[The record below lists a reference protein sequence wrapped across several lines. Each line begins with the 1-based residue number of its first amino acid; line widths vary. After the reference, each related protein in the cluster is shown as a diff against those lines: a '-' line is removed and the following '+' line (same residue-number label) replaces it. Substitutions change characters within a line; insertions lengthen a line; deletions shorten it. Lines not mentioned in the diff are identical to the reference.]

1 MNASNATENQ
11 THVSTPFSCPLLD
24 RYWGQSIG
32 DMDTVYIVNCAINA
46 VFSCLAFAANTL
58 IMVTILRTP
67 SLRSPTFYF
76 VFGLA
81 VTDFGVGLLAQPL
94 YVLHRITGLYMN
106 TKLNCVAGISFV
118 LVSNQ
123 LAGVSCLTMT
133 LISVDRFLALFLHLR
148 YNELMTLFRV
158 KIALVCA
165 WILTAFSNIA
175 WVLNLQV
182 YLLLA
187 ASGFSLF
194 LIITLFSYVMIFCT
208 VRKHRHKIQEQSIA
222 VSNLRATCS
231 QDNSTQDN
239 LGSISAV
246 SRVRSHF
253 SEQRLVI
260 EPKDN
265 PTSSKTAN
273 RSNRKRLDSVA
284 YKKSVKKMFLVYFA
298 FLLCT
303 LPLMCVLG
311 LSSILSRNTAVETA
325 FNFTVS
331 LVFIESTVNPFLC
344 CILMKDLRKEVW
356 KTLRRMSGHLSRA

>member
-76 VFGLA
+76 VFGLG
-81 VTDFGVGLLAQPL
+81 VSDFGVGLLAQPL
-94 YVLHRITGLYMN
+94 YVLHKITGLYMN

-133 LISVDRFLALFLHLR
+133 LISLDRFLALFLHLR

-158 KIALVCA
+158 KIALVCT

-194 LIITLFSYVMIFCT
+194 LIITLFSYVMIFCN

-239 LGSISAV
+239 
-246 SRVRSHF
+246 
-253 SEQRLVI
+253 
-260 EPKDN
+260 

-284 YKKSVKKMFLVYFA
+284 YKKSVKNMFLVYFA

-325 FNFTVS
+325 FNFTLS

>member
-32 DMDTVYIVNCAINA
+32 DMDTVYIVNCAVNA

-81 VTDFGVGLLAQPL
+81 VSDFGVGLLAQPL
-94 YVLHRITGLYMN
+94 YVLHKITGLYMN
-106 TKLNCVAGISFV
+106 TKLDCVAGISFV

-148 YNELMTLFRV
+148 YNELMTLFRA

-194 LIITLFSYVMIFCT
+194 LIITLFSYVMIFCN

-239 LGSISAV
+239 
-246 SRVRSHF
+246 
-253 SEQRLVI
+253 
-260 EPKDN
+260 
-265 PTSSKTAN
+265 PTSSKTTN
-273 RSNRKRLDSVA
+273 DRSNGKRLDSVA
-284 YKKSVKKMFLVYFA
+284 YKKSVKNMFLVYFA
-298 FLLCT
+298 FLLCS

-311 LSSILSRNTAVETA
+311 LSSILGRNTAVETA
-325 FNFTVS
+325 FNFTLS

>member
-1 MNASNATENQ
+1 MNVSNATENQ
-11 THVSTPFSCPLLD
+11 THVSTPFSCSLLD
-24 RYWGQSIG
+24 KYLEQSRG

-46 VFSCLAFAANTL
+46 VFSCLAFSANTL

-81 VTDFGVGLLAQPL
+81 VSDFGVGLLAQPL
-94 YVLHRITGLYMN
+94 YVLYKIADLYRN

-123 LAGVSCLTMT
+123 LAGASCLTMT
-133 LISVDRFLALFLHLR
+133 LISVDRFMALFLHLR
-148 YNELMTLFRV
+148 YNELMTLSRV

-182 YLLLA
+182 YYLLA

-194 LIITLFSYVMIFCT
+194 LIITLFSYAMIFRT
-208 VRKHRHKIQEQSIA
+208 VRMHRQKIQLQSIA

-239 LGSISAV
+239 
-246 SRVRSHF
+246 
-253 SEQRLVI
+253 
-260 EPKDN
+260 
-265 PTSSKTAN
+265 PTSSKTTN
-273 RSNRKRLDSVA
+273 DRSNRKRLDSVA
-284 YKKSVKKMFLVYFA
+284 YKKSVKNMFLVYFA

-311 LSSILSRNTAVETA
+311 ISSILGRNTSVETA
-325 FNFTVS
+325 FNFALA

-344 CILMKDLRKEVW
+344 CILMKDLRKGVW

>member
-11 THVSTPFSCPLLD
+11 THVSTPFACPLLD
-24 RYWGQSIG
+24 RYWERFRG
-32 DMDTVYIVNCAINA
+32 DMDTVYIVNCVINA
-46 VFSCLAFAANTL
+46 VFSCLAFAANSL

-81 VTDFGVGLLAQPL
+81 VSDFGVGLLAQPL
-94 YVLHRITGLYMN
+94 YVLYKIADLYRN
-106 TKLNCVAGISFV
+106 TKLNCVAGISFI

-148 YNELMTLFRV
+148 YKELMTLSTV

-182 YLLLA
+182 YFLLA
-187 ASGFSLF
+187 ASGFLLF
-194 LIITLFSYVMIFCT
+194 LIITLFSYVMIFRT

-239 LGSISAV
+239 
-246 SRVRSHF
+246 
-253 SEQRLVI
+253 
-260 EPKDN
+260 
-265 PTSSKTAN
+265 PTSSKTATD
-273 RSNRKRLDSVA
+273 RSNRKRLDSLA
-284 YKKSVKKMFLVYFA
+284 YKKSVKNMFLVYFA

-325 FNFTVS
+325 LNFTMA

-356 KTLRRMSGHLSRA
+356 KTLRRMSGHLSRP